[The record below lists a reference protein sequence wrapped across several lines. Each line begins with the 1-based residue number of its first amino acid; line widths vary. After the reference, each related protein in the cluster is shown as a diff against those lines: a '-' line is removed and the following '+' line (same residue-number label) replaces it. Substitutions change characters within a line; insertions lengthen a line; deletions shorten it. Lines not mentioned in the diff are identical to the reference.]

1 MLFRSEPLFFAGW
14 AGVDLDPALP
24 DGALLLQRQPCLAPR
39 EEPLEERV
47 EAAVDV
53 RHGAREGGLHLR
65 VRLLDQGPQLAD
77 PIADVLQLL
86 GEEIDPL
93 GQGDVLR
100 QGPQVVVSQCPQ
112 LALQSTQGAGEIA
125 PSLDLPRLRGVV
137 GILVVPELDQLP
149 PLGLDRG
156 QPLRRPRD
164 LAAQGGERGGGL
176 PFPAAKALQPEVPPT
191 DPSPFLNGSD
201 RKSVV

>member
-1 MLFRSEPLFFAGW
+1 M
-14 AGVDLDPALP
+14 
-24 DGALLLQRQPCLAPR
+24 
-39 EEPLEERV
+39 EERV

-53 RHGAREGGLHLR
+53 RHGTREGGLHLC
-65 VRLLDQGPQLAD
+65 VRLLDQGPQLAG

-112 LALQSTQGAGEIA
+112 LALQSTQGAGKIA

-176 PFPAAKALQPEVPPT
+176 PFPAAKAFQPEVPPA
-191 DPSPFLNGSD
+191 DPSPFLLQLSAELRLVPMD
-201 RKSVV
+201 RKALPADARQGLPAGALLALAGPQLLQRLRSR